1 MDCLTDALLLCQDSE
16 ALVTEPRVEMDSDGS
31 GEPPQEKAARFYVD
45 NRVQYI
51 RGFLASKGVDFDRP
65 CTYDSDGDCW
75 LSGALPPWNKI
86 LSAVCLELIE
96 LRPAT
101 LCLRSIDVD
110 SRGNISVEALNYG
123 GYLFTWLPKQH
134 ACVQS
139 ICLVESLLFKKPA
152 FALKLA
158 LGSSARLRHLTLK
171 GGHWTPFSERDL
183 SDGMAALKTLET
195 FEFLKLDITSR
206 SLAHDI
212 AALLRE
218 NGRHLL
224 KVRFERN
231 DLSQC
236 STAVILKA
244 LLKCQVLS
252 ELSFD
257 HNNLNKDNVEA
268 LAAVVRSL
276 RNLKKLTLH
285 YSMSEGGPSGP
296 IAKALESNTSL
307 EELSLKACHIPFELL
322 FEALQTNTTLK
333 VLDMDSCPMTCSEVR
348 HLVRALTFNKG
359 LRTVLLPRCH
369 LGDEG
374 TLELA
379 NAMAKNDTLEKL
391 NLLYNGCGAR
401 AVMAFCQSL
410 MNNRSLRSVSFGLTS
425 LSDQE
430 RRELSYQLSQKE
442 CYGLIALPWV
452 DADLTPLTI
461 ALTADAQSLRELDL
475 GDVDNFSCSL
485 LCSLF
490 DALASN
496 TVVRTLKLEA
506 RHYDC
511 RLGEALRNALI
522 SNRSIKSLELE
533 LGMNSFQGTFDC
545 DVCKALLVNVTV
557 VKLTLFANG
566 IGLRPSKL
574 FAQMLSQNRTLTSI
588 TLYSRRLQ
596 AKRVEM
602 ISRGLVENNV
612 VTSFVTMSLPRNR
625 AAFRI
630 REAIGRNI
638 GLLNRAAKFVM
649 RTTLTKRSA
658 QAFDTLRVAPSFMSQ
673 LSEVTGK
680 SEQETLAA
688 VEAADRYI
696 RSHYL
701 YLTGVVKFSVKCYPS
716 TQTQVDALNDY
727 CWQAIA
733 QFLKVSDVRD
743 EL

>member
-1 MDCLTDALLLCQDSE
+1 MDSLTDALRRCQDSE
-16 ALVTEPRVEMDSDGS
+16 ALVTEPRVAMDSNGC
-31 GEPPQEKAARFYVD
+31 GEPPPEKAAHFYVD
-45 NRVQYI
+45 DRVQYV
-51 RGFLASKGVDFDRP
+51 REFLASKGVDFDRP
-65 CTYDSDGDCW
+65 CSYDSDGDCW

-101 LCLRSIDVD
+101 LGLRSIDMD
-110 SRGNISVEALNYG
+110 SKGNASVEALNYG
-123 GYLFTWLPKQH
+123 AYLFTWLPKQH

-171 GGHWTPFSERDL
+171 GGYSTPFSERDL

-206 SLAHDI
+206 DLAHDI

-218 NGRHLL
+218 NGRHLV

-231 DLSQC
+231 DLSQR

-244 LLKCQVLS
+244 VLKCQVLS

-257 HNNLNKDNVEA
+257 HNHLNKGNIEA

-276 RNLKKLTLH
+276 RNLKKLTLR
-285 YSMSEGGPSGP
+285 YSISEGGPFGA
-296 IAKALESNTSL
+296 IAKALESNTSI
-307 EELSLKACHIPFELL
+307 EELSLKACEIQFELL
-322 FEALQTNTTLK
+322 FEALRTNTVLK
-333 VLDMDSCPMTCSEVR
+333 VLDLDSCTMTYSDVR
-348 HLVRALTFNKG
+348 HLARALTFNKG
-359 LRTVLLPRCH
+359 LRTVLLPHCS
-369 LGDEG
+369 LEDEG
-374 TLELA
+374 IVELA

-391 NLLYNGCGAR
+391 DLFYNRCGAR
-401 AVMAFCQSL
+401 AVMAFC
-410 MNNRSLRSVSFGLTS
+410 RSLADNRVLRSIRFGLTTA
-425 LSDQE
+425 SDQE
-430 RRELSYQLSQKE
+430 RRELSHQLSKQE
-442 CYGLIALPWV
+442 CYGRIELPWV
-452 DADLTPLTI
+452 DADLAPLTI
-461 ALTADAQSLRELDL
+461 ALTADVQSLRELDL
-475 GDVDNFSCSL
+475 GDLDDFSSSL

-496 TVVRTLKLEA
+496 TTVRVLKLEA

-511 RLGEALRNALI
+511 RLGEALRDALI
-522 SNRSIKSLELE
+522 SNQSIKSLELE
-533 LGMNSFQGTFDC
+533 LGMNSFQGSFIC
-545 DVCKALLVNVTV
+545 DVCKALLVNATV
-557 VKLTLFANG
+557 VKLTLIAIE

-574 FAQMLSQNRTLTSI
+574 FAQMLRQNRALTSI
-588 TLYSRRLQ
+588 TLYSRHFE

-602 ISRGLVENNV
+602 ISRGLVENNT
-612 VTSFVTMSLPRNR
+612 VTSFVSKSLPRNR
-625 AAFRI
+625 ATLRI
-630 REAIGRNI
+630 REAIGRNVC
-638 GLLNRAAKFVM
+638 LLNRAAKFVM
-649 RTTLTKRSA
+649 QTTLTKRSA
-658 QAFDTLRVAPSFMSQ
+658 QAFETLRVTPSFVLQ

-680 SEQETLAA
+680 SEQEAQAA
-688 VEAADRYI
+688 IEAADRYI

-701 YLTGVVKFSVKCYPS
+701 YLTGIVKFSVKCHPS

-733 QFLKVSDVRD
+733 QFLTVSDVRD
-743 EL
+743 E

>member
-1 MDCLTDALLLCQDSE
+1 M
-16 ALVTEPRVEMDSDGS
+16 TEPRVGMDSDGS
-31 GEPPQEKAARFYVD
+31 GEPPQEKAAPFYVD
-45 NRVQYI
+45 ARVQYI
-51 RGFLASKGVDFDRP
+51 REFLASKGVDFDRP

-75 LSGALPPWNKI
+75 LSGTLPPWNKV

-110 SRGNISVEALNYG
+110 SKGNTSVEALNYG
-123 GYLFTWLPKQH
+123 AYLFTWLPKQH

-158 LGSSARLRHLTLK
+158 LESSARLRHLTLK
-171 GGHWTPFSERDL
+171 GGYSTPFSERDL

-195 FEFLKLDITSR
+195 FEFLKLDIASR
-206 SLAHDI
+206 NLAHDV

-218 NGRHLL
+218 NGRRLV

-231 DLSQC
+231 DLSQR

-257 HNNLNKDNVEA
+257 HNHLNKGNSEA
-268 LAAVVRSL
+268 LAALIRSL
-276 RNLKKLTLH
+276 RNLKKLTLR
-285 YSMSEGGPSGP
+285 YSLSEGPFGP
-296 IAKALESNTSL
+296 IAKALESNTAL
-307 EELSLKACHIPFELL
+307 EELSLKACQIQFELL
-322 FEALQTNTTLK
+322 FEALHTNTTLK
-333 VLDMDSCPMTCSEVR
+333 VLDLDSCTMTYSEVR
-348 HLVRALTFNKG
+348 HLARALTFNKG
-359 LRTVLLPRCH
+359 LRTVLLPHCS
-369 LGDEG
+369 LEDEG
-374 TLELA
+374 IVELA

-391 NLLYNGCGAR
+391 DLLYNRCGAR

-410 MNNRSLRSVSFGLTS
+410 TNNRTLRSVSFGLTS
-425 LSDQE
+425 VSDQE
-430 RRELSYQLSQKE
+430 RRELSQQLSQKE
-442 CYGLIALPWV
+442 CYGRIVLPWV

-475 GDVDNFSCSL
+475 SDVDDFSCSL

-496 TVVRTLKLEA
+496 TMVRTLKLEA

-533 LGMNSFQGTFDC
+533 LGMNSFQGSFVS
-545 DVCKALLVNVTV
+545 DVCKALLVNSTV
-557 VKLTLFANG
+557 VKLTLIAIE
-566 IGLRPSKL
+566 IGLHPSKL
-574 FAQMLSQNRTLTSI
+574 FAQMLRQNRTLTSI
-588 TLYSRRLQ
+588 TLYSRHLE

-612 VTSFVTMSLPRNR
+612 VTSFVTKTLPRNR
-625 AAFRI
+625 AALRI
-630 REAIGRNI
+630 REAIGRNV

-658 QAFDTLRVAPSFMSQ
+658 QAFETLRVAPSFMLQ

-680 SEQETLAA
+680 SEQEALAA

-733 QFLKVSDVRD
+733 QFLRVSDVYD

>member
-1 MDCLTDALLLCQDSE
+1 
-16 ALVTEPRVEMDSDGS
+16 MDSNGC
-31 GEPPQEKAARFYVD
+31 GEPPPEKAAHFYVD
-45 NRVQYI
+45 DRVQYV
-51 RGFLASKGVDFDRP
+51 REFLASKGVDFDRP
-65 CTYDSDGDCW
+65 CSYDSDGDCW

-101 LCLRSIDVD
+101 LCLRSIDMD
-110 SRGNISVEALNYG
+110 SKGNTSVEALNYG
-123 GYLFTWLPKQH
+123 AYLFTWLPKQH

-171 GGHWTPFSERDL
+171 GGYSTPFSERDL

-206 SLAHDI
+206 DLAHDI

-218 NGRHLL
+218 NGRHLV

-231 DLSQC
+231 DLSQR

-244 LLKCQVLS
+244 VLKCQ
-252 ELSFD
+252 
-257 HNNLNKDNVEA
+257 A
-268 LAAVVRSL
+268 SL
-276 RNLKKLTLH
+276 K
-285 YSMSEGGPSGP
+285 GGPFGP
-296 IAKALESNTSL
+296 IAKALESNTSI
-307 EELSLKACHIPFELL
+307 EELSLKACEIQFELL
-322 FEALQTNTTLK
+322 FEALRTNTILK
-333 VLDMDSCPMTCSEVR
+333 VLDLDSCTMTYSDVR
-348 HLVRALTFNKG
+348 HLASALTFNKG
-359 LRTVLLPRCH
+359 LRTVLLPHCS
-369 LGDEG
+369 LENEG
-374 TLELA
+374 IVELA

-391 NLLYNGCGAR
+391 DLFYNRCGAR
-401 AVMAFCQSL
+401 AVMAFCRSL
-410 MNNRSLRSVSFGLTS
+410 TENCILRSVRFGLTAV
-425 LSDQE
+425 SDQE
-430 RRELSYQLSQKE
+430 RRELSHQLSKQE
-442 CYGLIALPWV
+442 CYGRIVLPWV
-452 DADLTPLTI
+452 DADLVPLTI

-475 GDVDNFSCSL
+475 GDLDDFSSSL

-496 TVVRTLKLEA
+496 TTVRVLKLEA

-522 SNRSIKSLELE
+522 SNQSIKSLELE
-533 LGMNSFQGTFDC
+533 LGMNSFQGSFIC
-545 DVCKALLVNVTV
+545 DVCKALLVNATV
-557 VKLTLFANG
+557 VKLTLIAIE

-574 FAQMLSQNRTLTSI
+574 FAQMLRQNRALTSI
-588 TLYSRRLQ
+588 TLYSRHFE

-602 ISRGLVENNV
+602 ISRGLVENNT
-612 VTSFVTMSLPRNR
+612 VTSFVSKSLPRNR
-625 AAFRI
+625 ATLRI
-630 REAIGRNI
+630 REAIGRNV

-649 RTTLTKRSA
+649 QTTLTKRSA
-658 QAFDTLRVAPSFMSQ
+658 QAFETLRVAPSFVLQ

-680 SEQETLAA
+680 SEQEAQAA
-688 VEAADRYI
+688 IEAADRYI

-701 YLTGVVKFSVKCYPS
+701 YLTGVVKFSVKCHPS

-727 CWQAIA
+727 CWEAIA
-733 QFLKVSDVRD
+733 QFLTVSDVHD
-743 EL
+743 E